1 MMYQRDIPEPLLA
14 ADHTHPALANLAVA
28 RCCMAWKEAIEADLA
43 ERGKAYPRE
52 SRHVYRQAL
61 PPPTGYQNICDFIA
75 CVGHGLL
82 LEAFDEKTA
91 SKLLYAAQIAMTAL
105 NHAPAR
111 NPDLPPA

>member
-1 MMYQRDIPEPLLA
+1 MKYQRNIPEPLLA
-14 ADHTHPALANLAVA
+14 ADYTHPALANLAVA
-28 RCCMAWKEAIEADLA
+28 RCCMAWKEAVEANLA
-43 ERGKAYPRE
+43 EDGHASVYC

-61 PPPTGYQNICDFIA
+61 PPLTGYQNICDFIA

-105 NHAPAR
+105 NHAPVR